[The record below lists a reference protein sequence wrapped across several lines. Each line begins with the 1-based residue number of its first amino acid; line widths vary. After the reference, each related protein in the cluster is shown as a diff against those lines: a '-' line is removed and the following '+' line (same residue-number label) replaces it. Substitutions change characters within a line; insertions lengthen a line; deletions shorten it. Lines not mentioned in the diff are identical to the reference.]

1 MATRFPGAKTELY
14 SEVIGQICL
23 AFAIDKNKSM
33 TMADFNLIEIK
44 KLMKY
49 MVFQSKVNFSD
60 KTFLSELTEYGM
72 MPISKGL
79 TFIDAQGNNM
89 KKLKNDFKITKRHK
103 IYNDK
108 LFSDKTVKKDNP
120 YTAFIKSKQSAKAD
134 KWNPAD
140 IWVMTQKG
148 VSNLAHMNSLVMSRA
163 KNSLES
169 ANHFFAEQ
177 FTHRDIIPVSLKQ
190 PQASPH
196 IEIVNS
202 NEFVTRLVLN
212 ETENP
217 TVEYTVGNKD
227 VKVNFTVETI
237 KLDKNQKAST
247 ARRNPQN
254 IRGKV
259 VKGSQKHIR
268 LKYHVDNKKIELEYT
283 QSGNYPTLA
292 KAKMGNLGAANF
304 QKIIN
309 KTSKQGVVALNK
321 IQKKYSDIDIK
332 TDPFFNAKQLGVTK
346 ARHSALELEPHYT
359 RLSHYVSQLFEEITG
374 SVPDFQKDPKL
385 SKAEGLW
392 NKSRA
397 GEFGLAV
404 SGISNHAAKRR
415 VIQNLYETAASI
427 SYATGLTQSE
437 QDMMEPSTRKVEFNA
452 CVYVKVF

>member
-1 MATRFPGAKTELY
+1 M
-14 SEVIGQICL
+14 
-23 AFAIDKNKSM
+23 
-33 TMADFNLIEIK
+33 
-44 KLMKY
+44 
-49 MVFQSKVNFSD
+49 
-60 KTFLSELTEYGM
+60 
-72 MPISKGL
+72 
-79 TFIDAQGNNM
+79 
-89 KKLKNDFKITKRHK
+89 
-103 IYNDK
+103 
-108 LFSDKTVKKDNP
+108 
-120 YTAFIKSKQSAKAD
+120 
-134 KWNPAD
+134 
-140 IWVMTQKG
+140 
-148 VSNLAHMNSLVMSRA
+148 
-163 KNSLES
+163 
-169 ANHFFAEQ
+169 
-177 FTHRDIIPVSLKQ
+177 
-190 PQASPH
+190 
-196 IEIVNS
+196 
-202 NEFVTRLVLN
+202 
-212 ETENP
+212 
-217 TVEYTVGNKD
+217 
-227 VKVNFTVETI
+227 
-237 KLDKNQKAST
+237 DKNQKAST

-309 KTSKQGVVALNK
+309 KTSKQGVAALNK

-346 ARHSALELEPHYT
+346 ARHSALELEPYYT

-452 CVYVKVF
+452 CVYVKCF